1 MSKKSSTKSKSE
13 KEIGNVS
20 ENECALCKTDKD
32 ECNDW
37 LQCEVSDKWF
47 HAICAG
53 VNKEIFDACRHM
65 ENLHWICEDCNPVA
79 TRTLKMLTKMYEK

>member
-1 MSKKSSTKSKSE
+1 MSRKSSTKSKSE
-13 KEIGNVS
+13 KEVGSVS

-37 LQCEVSDKWF
+37 LQCDVCDKWF

-53 VNKEIFDACRHM
+53 VKKEMVIA
-65 ENLHWICEDCNPVA
+65 
-79 TRTLKMLTKMYEK
+79 